1 MKILHICPGF
11 FQRKLYDQLFLALKS
26 EGVLNEVF
34 TLSYDKADN
43 ADDKQYTVKIL
54 HKKFNLLDRLIFFGK
69 QFIIIK
75 EISRS
80 FLLNDICVVHA
91 HTLFSSGFAAYILNK
106 KYGLPYIVAVR
117 STDLNLF
124 LRYMLHLRIIGSG
137 IIRNAQNVIFLSPAY
152 QRSFIETHVK
162 RSDRHKI
169 YEKSVVIPNGID
181 DFFLENIFESRKTD
195 LSNTIKLIFIGEISD
210 RKNIL
215 TTLRAC
221 NILIDKGFNIRF
233 TVVGDL
239 AEKKYRKII
248 SDNAFIVHH
257 KRCQREEV
265 LMHLRNSDIFVMPS
279 FYETFG
285 IAYAEALSQGLPLI
299 YSKGQGFDGH
309 FEDGS
314 VGFAVKSDDHVEI
327 AQKIVHIHQNYKAFS
342 ERCISVARKFDWKI
356 IASAYIRLYKEV

>member
-26 EGVLNEVF
+26 ESVVNVVF
-34 TLSYDKADN
+34 ALSYDKNDY
-43 ADDKQYTVKIL
+43 ADDKPYMVKIL
-54 HKKFNLLDRLIFFGK
+54 HKKFNLLDRFLFFGK

-80 FLLNDICVVHA
+80 ILLNEICMVHA
-91 HTLFSSGFAAYILNK
+91 HTLFSSGFAAYVLNK
-106 KYGLPYIVAVR
+106 RFGLPYIVAVR

-124 LRYMLHLRIIGSG
+124 LKYMLHLKIVGSG
-137 IIRNAQNVIFLSPAY
+137 IIRNAQSVIFLSPEY

-162 RSDRHKI
+162 RSDRQEI
-169 YEKSVVIPNGID
+169 LEKSIVIPNGID

-195 LSNTIKLIFIGEISD
+195 LGNTIKLIFIGEISD

-221 NILIDKGFNIRF
+221 NMLIDKGFTVRF
-233 TVVGDL
+233 TVVGDIVD
-239 AEKKYRKII
+239 KKYRKII
-248 SDNAFIVHH
+248 SDIPYIVHY
-257 KRCQREEV
+257 KRCPREEV
-265 LMHLRNSDIFVMPS
+265 LMHLRSSDIFVMPS

-309 FEDGS
+309 FDDGF
-314 VGFAVKSDDHVEI
+314 VGFAVKSSDYAGI
-327 AQKIVHIHQNYKAFS
+327 AQKIIHIHQNYKAFS
-342 ERCISVARKFDWKI
+342 ERCISVVRKFDWKI
-356 IASAYIRLYKEV
+356 IASAYNRLYGE